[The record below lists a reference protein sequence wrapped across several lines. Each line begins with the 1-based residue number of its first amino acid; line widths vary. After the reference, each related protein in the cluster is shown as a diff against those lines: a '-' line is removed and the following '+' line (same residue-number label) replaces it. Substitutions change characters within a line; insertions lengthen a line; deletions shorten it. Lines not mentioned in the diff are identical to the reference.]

1 MLTRGEGENMK
12 EDDVQVIGEV
22 VMAGIV
28 DGLQSL
34 NSSQLEEVISLA
46 REELFSVKMTELT
59 KELDRL
65 SQFRPDTEKESLI
78 KEKLL
83 AAQEVLQEIMDK
95 EK

>member
-1 MLTRGEGENMK
+1 MK